1 MQGKREEC
9 DENKESGED
18 KEKLISEIPHILLEE
33 SDGAEYDSEYRCLY
47 YINNVHLKLKE
58 DGKEFEPLIKAF
70 DKYNVDELFEG
81 IMYSSKRVMMWKG
94 VLNEK

>member
-18 KEKLISEIPHILLEE
+18 KEKLISEIQHILLEE

-58 DGKEFEPLIKAF
+58 DGKEFEPLIKDF

-81 IMYSSKRVMMWKG
+81 IMYSS
-94 VLNEK
+94 